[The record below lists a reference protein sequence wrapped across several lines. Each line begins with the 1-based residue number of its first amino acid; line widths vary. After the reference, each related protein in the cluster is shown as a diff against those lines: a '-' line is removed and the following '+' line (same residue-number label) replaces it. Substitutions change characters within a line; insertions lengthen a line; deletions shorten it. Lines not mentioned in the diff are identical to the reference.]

1 MDKKIIY
8 LTGGKFNRRKINSY
22 SSKTR
27 PTSQMVRLAVF
38 NMLYDVH
45 GVGLDLFCGSGS
57 YAFEALSR
65 GLSFVYLNDNNYNA
79 IKSANDNAKILEV
92 EDQVKITKDDYLKA
106 LKYYE
111 VNNILFDLCFID
123 PPFDFSDQELLNILK
138 WLNKT
143 QKKDLRV
150 VVERNIASSP
160 LVIQGLKLLNHKTYG
175 NKQIFIYQKL

>member
-1 MDKKIIY
+1 MDKKTIY

-38 NMLYDVH
+38 NILYEVH

-65 GLSFVYLNDNNYNA
+65 GLSFAYLNDNDYNA
-79 IKSANDNAKILEV
+79 VKSAKDNAKILEV
-92 EDQVKITKDDYLKA
+92 ENQTKITKDDYLNA

-111 VNNILFDLCFID
+111 ENNILFDICFID
-123 PPFDFSDQELLNILK
+123 PPFNFSDEKLFYILN

-143 QKKDLRV
+143 QKKDLRI
-150 VVERNIASSP
+150 VVERNNLSSP
-160 LVIQGLKLLNHKTYG
+160 LVIPGLKLLSCKTYG